1 MKDFKVTREQALKIQ
16 AWKQAVIRLTFITV
30 MGRTHKTPAYDGV
43 AIWYAVDK
51 VRALENELFPGMDS
65 LLYPGEKASVEKLEE
80 GKAAV
85 K

>member
-1 MKDFKVTREQALKIQ
+1 
-16 AWKQAVIRLTFITV
+16 
-30 MGRTHKTPAYDGV
+30 MGRTQKTLAYDGV